1 MTAQH
6 EPERRTNSS
15 GRLPVTV
22 RAAGAVL
29 WRPGTGAAPEVAVVH
44 RPRYDDW
51 SLPKGKLDP
60 GETSAHAAVREVRE
74 ETGFGCVLSGFLGRV
89 HYEVPGPGGRTG
101 KRVDYFTARA
111 GDGDFAPNDEVDELV
126 WVALPKAREL
136 LSYPQDRQVLDEFAA
151 LPDDPVTVLLVRHA
165 KAGRRAEFDGD
176 DALRPL
182 SGTGRRQRDALH
194 SWLPLFGPERVYSAP
209 RVRCEE
215 TVRPV
220 AAGLGIE
227 VAVEPLLSEEGYKA
241 DPEAAVHRF
250 LRIAAG
256 SGTAVVCSQG
266 GVIPDLVARLARS
279 AERAPENFGP
289 GSSAPEASG
298 TGVLGPDG
306 ADPGGSAPRGAIVRN
321 GVLRDGSRSRSTG
334 RGERGDPASAKG
346 SVWTL
351 RFSRDA
357 HSGNGSGPRLRL
369 VSADYLADPSGR

>member
-1 MTAQH
+1 MTARH
-6 EPERRTNSS
+6 EPERRPMN
-15 GRLPVTV
+15 GNLPVTV

-29 WRPGTGAAPEVAVVH
+29 CRPGSGGAPEVAVVH
-44 RPRYDDW
+44 RPRHDDW

-74 ETGFGCVLSGFLGRV
+74 ETGFGCVLTGYLTRV
-89 HYEVPGPGGRTG
+89 HYEVPAPGGGRTG

-111 GDGDFAPNDEVDELV
+111 EHGEFAANDEVDELV

-136 LSYPQDRQVLDEFAA
+136 MTYPQDRRVLDEFAA
-151 LPDDPVTVLLVRHA
+151 LPEDPVTLLLVRHA

-176 DALRPL
+176 DTMRPL

-209 RVRCEE
+209 RLRCAE

-220 AAGLGIE
+220 AADLGIE
-227 VAVEPLLSEEGYKA
+227 VAAEPLLSEEGYRA

-256 SGTAVVCSQG
+256 AGTAVVCSQG

-279 AERAPENFGP
+279 AERAPG
-289 GSSAPEASG
+289 G
-298 TGVLGPDG
+298 LGPDA
-306 ADPGGSAPRGAIVRN
+306 ADPGGLVQRGAIVRN

-334 RGERGDPASAKG
+334 RGEGGDPASAKG

-357 HSGNGSGPRLRL
+357 HSGNGSGPLLRL